1 MAGRL
6 RVTPNDANAFRT
18 EYLNTLAL
26 QSKINDLNLQ
36 ANLLYK
42 KTGMTPTQPTD
53 TRLTIEK
60 MADVEGLKQQVRS
73 GLKDIA
79 DGQQSQA
86 IVQELTPEELVFVS
100 QHMPQIILEIRPK
113 YRYGILAP
121 IFLKYL
127 QTLMAKDTTMLAL
140 DNRIPVAAPPPDIV
154 AAVGVH
160 DRIDQVAALHE
171 STQELLNALDIKREN
186 LRLYPN
192 QSRGDPNATA
202 DEVEDS
208 IDSLQ
213 KRISIIHDALPP
225 IEVFTKIEN
234 LPITEKYNAYDLL
247 NKYFRYA
254 PNPADMIVV
263 AKFIMDHADDPA
275 VGYVEWCNKLDN
287 YNMTE
292 LPTFLSEIPDLLKL
306 TTQYGAVRHHVAP
319 VENFEKLIGVRNTAG
334 AAATMFTPNERVE
347 KFLHKGLTHVPTE
360 EEHEALVRSLRTR
373 QFTDQMQSVQQQLV
387 NSYHGSDE
395 YVRGRDKMGVFDN
408 VREEIKLIGRYFGG
422 ELTVEN
428 FRPTGVK
435 TKWSMKIAKK
445 DMISTLRNMHKFL
458 EPVYR
463 SYDVY
468 GPTIGDKGL

>member
-18 EYLNTLAL
+18 EYMNTLAL

-36 ANLLYK
+36 ANLLYR

-86 IVQELTPEELVFVS
+86 IVQELTTEELVFVS

-127 QTLMAKDTTMLAL
+127 QTLMAKDATMLAL
-140 DNRIPVAAPPPDIV
+140 DNRIPVAASPPDIV
-154 AAVGVH
+154 ADVGLN
-160 DRIDQVAALHE
+160 DRLDQVVALHD
-171 STQELLNALDIKREN
+171 SIQVLLGAIDRKREN
-186 LRLYPN
+186 LRQYPN
-192 QSRGDPNATA
+192 QSHPNPNATA
-202 DEVEDS
+202 AEVEDS
-208 IDSLQ
+208 LDELQ
-213 KRISIIHDALPP
+213 KRLDIIRNALPT
-225 IEVFTKIEN
+225 IEVFTKIEH
-234 LPITEKYNAYDLL
+234 LPISQKKDVYDTLSR
-247 NKYFRYA
+247 YFRYS
-254 PNPADMIVV
+254 PDPLVMRVLSV
-263 AKFIMDHADDPA
+263 FIMDHADDPA
-275 VGYVEWCNKLDN
+275 VGYDEWCTKLDD
-287 YNMTE
+287 YNTTE
-292 LPTFLSEIPDLLKL
+292 LQTFLAEIPDLLKL
-306 TTQYGAVRHHVAP
+306 NTQFGAVRTNVAP
-319 VENFEKLIGVRNTAG
+319 VENFEKLIGVRNTSD
-334 AAATMFTPNERVE
+334 AAETMFTKDERVE
-347 KFLHKGLTHVPTE
+347 KFLHKGLTHVPTQ
-360 EEHEALVRSLRTR
+360 EEHEALVRSLQTR
-373 QFTDQMQSVQQQLV
+373 KFTTQMRSVQKDLI

-395 YVRGRDKMGVFDN
+395 YALGKDKMGVFDN

-428 FRPTGVK
+428 FRSTGVK

-445 DMISTLRNMHKFL
+445 DMISTLRNMHTFL
-458 EPVYR
+458 MPVYR
-463 SYDVY
+463 AYSVY
-468 GPTIGDKGL
+468 EQTIGAKGL